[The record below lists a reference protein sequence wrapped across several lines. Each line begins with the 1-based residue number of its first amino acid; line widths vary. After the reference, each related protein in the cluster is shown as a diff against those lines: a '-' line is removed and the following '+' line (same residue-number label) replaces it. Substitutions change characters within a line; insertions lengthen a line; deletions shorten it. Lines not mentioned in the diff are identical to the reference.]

1 MNRVS
6 VFPSEKIKIYF
17 RHHPDMGWALLSLLF
32 LLSMLFIVHWGE
44 SSDID
49 EFNVEETMEM
59 VELRLSEPK
68 QIAEIVESS
77 ESSESKIEE
86 LTEDKP
92 LAFGSD
98 SPDFNELD
106 NQSTPPRPLFSRT
119 PPYPD
124 SMRKAGIEG
133 VVAIE
138 LGINENGDVV
148 YGKIARSLGKDFDMA
163 VIDWAKRI
171 RFYPAKN
178 SSREP
183 VKCRILLPVRFKLEG

>member
-1 MNRVS
+1 
-6 VFPSEKIKIYF
+6 
-17 RHHPDMGWALLSLLF
+17 MGWALLSLLF

-92 LAFGSD
+92 LTFGSD

>member
-1 MNRVS
+1 MNRIS
-6 VFPSEKIKIYF
+6 VFPSEHIKVYF
-17 RHHPDMGWALLSLLF
+17 RHHPDMGWAFISFLILLSLLF
-32 LLSMLFIVHWGE
+32 IVHWSE
-44 SSDID
+44 SSGID

-68 QIAEIVESS
+68 QIPEIVESS

-92 LAFGSD
+92 LTFGSD

-106 NQSTPPRPLFSRT
+106 SKSTPPRPLFSRT

-138 LGINENGDVV
+138 LGINERGDVV

-163 VIDWAKRI
+163 VIEWAKRI
-171 RFYPAKN
+171 RFYPAK
-178 SSREP
+178 SCGREP
-183 VKCRILLPVRFKLEG
+183 MKCRILLPVRFKLEG